1 MLHPENQVLSYE
13 AISGN
18 STFQSE
24 TDIRVVLPESAFDRI
39 VSAINGND
47 ANRVSSSVEAFFAD
61 LYQKVRHRQLLSV
74 CLYRLADVVRKIA
87 SSYGIEAGR
96 VILDFTRAVGSHNPN
111 CKKLA
116 HVMCIHLFNKLNEH
130 SDKPINLLE
139 NEIIEYIKKNYRRKS
154 FSIQHIS
161 ERFSLPTMV
170 ISKIVKKKTGKKFND
185 YVNYLR
191 IEYAKTLFAS
201 EDIKT
206 TAVCCD
212 SGYSDYGYFSRKFKQ
227 FTGVLPSTYKKRYN

>member
-1 MLHPENQVLSYE
+1 M
-13 AISGN
+13 
-18 STFQSE
+18 
-24 TDIRVVLPESAFDRI
+24 
-39 VSAINGND
+39 
-47 ANRVSSSVEAFFAD
+47 
-61 LYQKVRHRQLLSV
+61 
-74 CLYRLADVVRKIA
+74 RKIA

-212 SGYSDYGYFSRKFKQ
+212 SDILITDISAENSSS
-227 FTGVLPSTYKKRYN
+227 LPVFCLQHIKRDTTEGISEL